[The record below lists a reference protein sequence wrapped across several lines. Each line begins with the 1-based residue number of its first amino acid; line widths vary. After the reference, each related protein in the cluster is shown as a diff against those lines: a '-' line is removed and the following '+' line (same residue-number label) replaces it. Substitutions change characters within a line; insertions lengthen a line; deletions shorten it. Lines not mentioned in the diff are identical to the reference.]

1 VIQGNPGYEVVGDR
15 TTHGLRKDLPV
26 SAIPIHRRHLRAAT
40 VAAVAAA
47 AAAAVFVPA
56 IGSASSHR
64 EAPAIS
70 EDPTADNT
78 DLYFFRSPDN
88 PDTAT
93 IIGNWI
99 PLEEPSA
106 GPNYYLFSQSAR
118 YNLSFDKTGDG
129 KWDTRYQFQFRTLD
143 AKADAAGY
151 LYVGPDNKPIINQ
164 LYDVWETTRNAAG
177 KVATKRIGKNL
188 TASVNNPGP
197 KSLPGYRGY
206 FDSAVQGVD
215 GGIKVFAGP
224 TDDPFFVDLGGIFD
238 LVNIDKPGRPSIGF
252 GNQGGGVDSLSR
264 YNVHTIAMQIPI
276 AALKG
281 TSGDVVGAFAS
292 TERPTPKTVTIKKGK
307 KKVTKTILEWKQVS
321 RLGNPLINEVVI
333 PRYLKDQWNT
343 SDPSTDAKY
352 EKYYLKPFVAGALN
366 ALFPTLNLG
375 IPTDDRKEVS
385 LALLSG
391 ADLSGLGLANNSTGT
406 AKADLLRLNLSTPV
420 SAAPKPLG
428 EIQGDPQGFP
438 NGRRLVD
445 DVTDIELRVI
455 GGNLYNLSGPGREAK
470 KLPLGD
476 GVNANDVPFLP
487 AFPYVAPAHD
497 GFNTTGPS
505 HNSQTAAAPAVGP
518 LP

>member
-1 VIQGNPGYEVVGDR
+1 MSDTPTKR
-15 TTHGLRKDLPV
+15 PA
-26 SAIPIHRRHLRAAT
+26 AIALAAT
-40 VAAVAAA
+40 AAL
-47 AAAAVFVPA
+47 AAAVFVPA
-56 IGSASSHR
+56 ISSASSHR

-93 IIGNWI
+93 VIGNWI
-99 PLEEPSA
+99 PLEEPA
-106 GPNYYLFSQSAR
+106 GGPNHYLFSPTAR

-177 KVATKRIGKNL
+177 KESTHRIAKNL

-197 KSLPGYRGY
+197 KSLPNYRSY
-206 FDSAVQGVD
+206 FDQAVQGAE

-224 TDDPFFVDLGGIFD
+224 TDDPFFVDLGAIFD

-252 GNQGGGVDSLSR
+252 GNSGGGVDNLSR

-276 AALKG
+276 SALKG

-292 TERPTPKTVTIKKGK
+292 TDRMYPKVTIVKKGK
-307 KKVTKTILEWKQVS
+307 KSVIKTTQVWKQVS

-333 PRYLKDQWNT
+333 PRYLKDEWNA
-343 SDPSTDAKY
+343 SDPSQDARY

-375 IPTDDRKEVS
+375 VPTEDRKEVS

-391 ADLSGLGLANNSTGT
+391 VDLSSLGLANNSTGA

-420 SAAPKPLG
+420 SAAPKALG

-438 NGRRLVD
+438 NGRRLAD

-455 GGNLYNLSGPGREAK
+455 GGTLYNLSGPGREAK

-476 GVNANDVPFLP
+476 GVNANDLPFLTS
-487 AFPYVAPAHD
+487 FPYVAPAHD
-497 GFNTTGPS
+497 GFNTSPPPK
-505 HNSQTAAAPAVGP
+505 NDQKPAAPAVGP